1 MCTVL
6 GNKEPVARQRWA
18 MAWAGLVMTLYCRA
32 VYGRLWGPSRAREM
46 IASEALAAGKLSR
59 AIARVELAISL
70 LLHVVSP
77 VAAVAPDSGEPGLV
91 DRERS

>member
-1 MCTVL
+1 
-6 GNKEPVARQRWA
+6 
-18 MAWAGLVMTLYCRA
+18 MALYCRA

-70 LLHVVSP
+70 LLPNSINSYSYSYYHSL
-77 VAAVAPDSGEPGLV
+77 ADALV
-91 DRERS
+91 NSIVFNLSYASR